1 MKSDVVQQVVRVTTI
16 IKGKTSSHRI
26 LFIKKVYILKTHLS
40 AKISAIKNVEVTVSL
55 LDELQNASMHSP
67 QLRTLK

>member
-1 MKSDVVQQVVRVTTI
+1 MIEQARNHYYDKD
-16 IKGKTSSHRI
+16 
-26 LFIKKVYILKTHLS
+26 LLLKTHLS